1 MSGRKVAAVTG
12 SLNKAFYGAV
22 ILFWLVTMGLLLQR
36 HYGMPG
42 LSGSPQSSRSA
53 SGLQR
58 MSGPTGASEEQWL
71 GVYLKGEK
79 IGYMSRKL
87 SPSPEGYA
95 LAETFRIRMLV
106 MGTPKDVE
114 TVMNA
119 RLDPRLRLVSFAAQI
134 KADLAIDISGVVSGK
149 VLSLTLDSSGVKT
162 AKKIHL
168 PEEPTLESPAVTEML
183 RGLKPG
189 DRLSVPV
196 FDPSLAGI
204 EELEL
209 KVVSEERIM
218 SLGRLQEAYKVIGNI
233 KGLEFALWVNKQ
245 GEVLREESPMGFSLV
260 RESREDAL
268 RPTKPSLD
276 LISQAAVPFSMKLPR
291 SPGYL
296 RVRITGIEL
305 KGLDL
310 DGGRQRLQGN
320 ILEITRE
327 FMAGEGRGLIPSGEK
342 TGRTGEALDEYLKDT
357 IFIQSKDPLI
367 TGRARGIVQQE
378 KDPLQAARLI
388 NEWVFRN
395 IEKTPAITLP
405 MAVDVLK
412 TKKGDCNEHTT
423 LFVSLARA
431 AGIPARIA
439 VGLVWKDGFFYYH
452 AWPEFFAGRWIAADP
467 TFGQFPAD
475 ASHIRLIAGDL
486 DRQVLLLSVISRI
499 RLEGLEYR

>member
-1 MSGRKVAAVTG
+1 MTVTLNRAF
-12 SLNKAFYGAV
+12 SLLV
-22 ILFWLVTMGLLLQR
+22 LLFWLVTMGFLLQR
-36 HYGMPG
+36 HYGIFSP
-42 LSGSPQSSRSA
+42 SSSPQGNRSSS
-53 SGLQR
+53 SGI
-58 MSGPTGASEEQWL
+58 TVASEEQWM

-87 SPSPEGYA
+87 SPSPEGYT
-95 LAETFRIRMLV
+95 LAETFRIRMIV
-106 MGTPKDVE
+106 MSTAKDVE

-119 RLDPRLRLVSFAAQI
+119 RLDPKLRLVSFAAQI
-134 KADLAIDISGVVSGK
+134 KADLDIGISGVVTGK
-149 VLSLTLDSSGVKT
+149 ELFLTLDSSGVRT

-168 PEEPTLESPAVTEML
+168 PKEPTLEGSAVTGML

-196 FDPSLAGI
+196 FDPSLVGI

-209 KVVSEERIM
+209 KVLSEERIM
-218 SLGRLQEAYKVIGNI
+218 SLGKLQEAYKVIGNM
-233 KGLEFALWVNKQ
+233 KGFEFTLWVNQQ

-260 RESREDAL
+260 REAKEEAL
-268 RPTKPSLD
+268 RLTKPSND
-276 LISQAAVPFSMKLPR
+276 LISQAAVPFSLKLPR
-291 SPGYL
+291 STDYL
-296 RVRITGIEL
+296 RVRITGIDLKEL
-305 KGLDL
+305 EL

-327 FMAGEGRGLIPSGEK
+327 KIGVEGSGLKPAGEKPEVRK
-342 TGRTGEALDEYLKDT
+342 EALDEYLKDT
-357 IFIQSKDPLI
+357 IFIQSTHPMV
-367 TGRARGIVQQE
+367 TGLAKEIVQQE
-378 KDPLQAARLI
+378 KDPLLAARLI
-388 NEWVFRN
+388 HDWVYRN

-439 VGLVWKDGFFYYH
+439 VGLTWKDGFFYYH

-475 ASHIRLIAGDL
+475 ASHIRLITGDL
-486 DRQVLLLSVISRI
+486 DRQVLLLSVISRV
-499 RLEGLEYR
+499 RLEGLESR